1 MEERRSREGDGEVV
15 MEQIFLMLVNN
26 LLYSLSLSLSP
37 LFFFKDIKI

>member
-26 LLYSLSLSLSP
+26 LLYSLSLSP
-37 LFFFKDIKI
+37 FFF